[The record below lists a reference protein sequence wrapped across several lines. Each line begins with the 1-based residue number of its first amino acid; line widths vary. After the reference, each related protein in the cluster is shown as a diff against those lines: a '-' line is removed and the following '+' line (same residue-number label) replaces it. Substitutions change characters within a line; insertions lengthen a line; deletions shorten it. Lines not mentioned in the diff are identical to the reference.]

1 MKKFVNNDL
10 KGKILYNQLTYKN
23 NQLKIKT
30 NITYVF

>member
-1 MKKFVNNDL
+1 MNL